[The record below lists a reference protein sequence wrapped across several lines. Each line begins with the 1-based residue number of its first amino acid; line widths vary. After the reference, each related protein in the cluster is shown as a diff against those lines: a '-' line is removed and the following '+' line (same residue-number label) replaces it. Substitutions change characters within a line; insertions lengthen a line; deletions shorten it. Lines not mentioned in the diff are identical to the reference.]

1 MSFQIHALAAQQ
13 FQHLFPLSDEGL
25 AEHNTRRILVQSK
38 PGYPCRVSLQDAE
51 IREQVILLNYEHQ
64 TGATPYRASHAIYVR
79 CGVQQA
85 RPVAGA
91 IPESLR
97 HRLISVRA
105 FDASHM
111 MTNADVVE
119 GTTLEQSIVAMFEND
134 EVDYIHLH
142 NAKPGCYAA
151 YVTRA

>member
-1 MSFQIHALAAQQ
+1 
-13 FQHLFPLSDEGL
+13 
-25 AEHNTRRILVQSK
+25 
-38 PGYPCRVSLQDAE
+38 
-51 IREQVILLNYEHQ
+51 
-64 TGATPYRASHAIYVR
+64 
-79 CGVQQA
+79 
-85 RPVAGA
+85 
-91 IPESLR
+91 
-97 HRLISVRA
+97 
-105 FDASHM
+105 M